1 MHTNSAPI
9 PRSSFNDD
17 DYYVYWPDTL
27 QLAAHYSC
35 KTRRPVPLPGQVVE
49 LGLAAKN
56 RGLWK

>member
-1 MHTNSAPI
+1 MNDKLI

-17 DYYVYWPDTL
+17 DYYVYWEQTK
-27 QLAAHYSC
+27 QLAAQYGSASR
-35 KTRRPVPLPGQVVE
+35 KPVPLPGQVVE